1 VEKEDSA
8 GSYPPDSGNY
18 TSGLRSYDSRSYTH
32 SSGSYTP
39 GSSGDSNSASFTP
52 SGSYSGSE
60 SYTNDS
66 SYTGSG
72 SHTPGGTYAPG
83 GTYSGT
89 DTMTPGVS
97 SEMAYNVCPSSDLS
111 SLTGRLIISTNDSL
125 TPSSAPPI
133 WEPDRVSEG
142 GSENFPTASQGS
154 SDYLTAKSPS
164 LRGSAVS
171 PKGSITSFESFESLP
186 SIPSE
191 SEYQTADTGYSRYRP
206 FSEPSLDSEYITTEL
221 CPTIPS
227 EHTPTRSSIKLS
239 LRMVD
244 EAFLVPYYPPN
255 YPPTT

>member
-1 VEKEDSA
+1 
-8 GSYPPDSGNY
+8 
-18 TSGLRSYDSRSYTH
+18 
-32 SSGSYTP
+32 
-39 GSSGDSNSASFTP
+39 
-52 SGSYSGSE
+52 
-60 SYTNDS
+60 
-66 SYTGSG
+66 
-72 SHTPGGTYAPG
+72 
-83 GTYSGT
+83 
-89 DTMTPGVS
+89 MTPGVS

-255 YPPTT
+255 YPPNYLRSQLVDHRRFTRFILLDDPRCRQNIRHQSPLRLPLYHRCHSLCHLLLLRPQHCRRRKSHQVF